1 MSLPPHH
8 WAGRAAISG
17 PRQQSERRT
26 SGRRLN
32 PMGQRSPRPSWS
44 SRIRLTSYFT
54 AKNVQ
59 KGRPVKYLDII
70 QSICLF
76 QDHGITGLSEVSY
89 STRQSVSPVST
100 DRGTN
105 FNSICSTLLLVL
117 QGSNLLTKPKA
128 TNSGTHIW
136 LNVIKYGSCVFVIFA
151 SCLLRC
157 TKAVLAERHQALPSS
172 SLKMLPQLP
181 LMLQR

>member
-1 MSLPPHH
+1 
-8 WAGRAAISG
+8 
-17 PRQQSERRT
+17 
-26 SGRRLN
+26 
-32 PMGQRSPRPSWS
+32 MGQRSPRPLWS

-100 DRGTN
+100 DRGTSPILTQSAAHS
-105 FNSICSTLLLVL
+105 FLFSRVQTYL
-117 QGSNLLTKPKA
+117 QSPK
-128 TNSGTHIW
+128 TRIQEHTSD
-136 LNVIKYGSCVFVIFA
+136 
-151 SCLLRC
+151 
-157 TKAVLAERHQALPSS
+157 
-172 SLKMLPQLP
+172 
-181 LMLQR
+181 